1 MFKDRR
7 GGVIATVG
15 DDEINF
21 QTKVAMALGLRYEKL
36 DKLYIASVAAVDD
49 KKRVQEKAGTIIKTI
64 DAILSEGKTGADVE
78 KGKLI
83 VNLVTSS
90 ILENETEEFR
100 RKVREVVINKVIDPT
115 TSEDRI
121 RRQQLEQVLEEGMF
135 SNPMTPSFIGNVG
148 GAK

>member
-36 DKLYIASVAAVDD
+36 DKLYIASVAAMDD
-49 KKRVQEKAGTIIKTI
+49 KKRVQEKAGTIVKTI
-64 DAILSEGKTGADVE
+64 DAILSESKTGPEDDKNRQV
-78 KGKLI
+78 
-83 VNLVTSS
+83 VNLVVSS
-90 ILENETEEFR
+90 MLENETEDFQR
-100 RKVREVVINKVIDPT
+100 RVREVVINKVIDPT

-121 RRQQLEQVLEEGMF
+121 RRQLLELVIRDGVL
-135 SNPMTPSFIGNVG
+135 SDTMTPSDIGDI
-148 GAK
+148 K

>member
-1 MFKDRR
+1 M
-7 GGVIATVG
+7 
-15 DDEINF
+15 DEN
-21 QTKVAMALGLRYEKL
+21 KL
-36 DKLYIASVAAVDD
+36 
-49 KKRVQEKAGTIIKTI
+49 VQEKAGTIVKTI

-135 SNPMTPSFIGNVG
+135 SKPMTPSFIGNVG